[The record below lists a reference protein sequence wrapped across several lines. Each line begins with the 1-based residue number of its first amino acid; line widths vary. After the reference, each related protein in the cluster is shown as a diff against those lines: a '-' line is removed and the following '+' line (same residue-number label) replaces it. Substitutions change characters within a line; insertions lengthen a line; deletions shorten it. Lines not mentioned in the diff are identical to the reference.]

1 MDYKGGLL
9 MRKVQISVRRL
20 VEFVLRSGSIDNRM
34 TSSNRALEGTK
45 IHQLLQKE
53 AGEEYVAE
61 VRLKLERI
69 MDGIAFSLD
78 GRADGI
84 VNEQMIDEIKTTET
98 PMEEITEDFRPLH
111 WAQLICYGFMLAE
124 KSDLAE
130 VTLQLTYYQVLDK
143 EVKQFQRIMSREDM
157 GAFVD
162 NLLSKYAIWAK
173 ASVAWEMK
181 RNKTIQELTF
191 PYDNYR
197 SGQRELAIAVYR
209 TVASEE
215 SLFCEAPTGI
225 GKTMSTLFPGVK
237 AMGEGKTDKLFYFTA
252 KTITRQ
258 VAEDAIDEMRRKG
271 LAARSVTITAKDK
284 ICFLDERK
292 CEPDH
297 CQFARGYYDRLNE
310 ALFDMLQTEE
320 AITRPIVESY
330 ARKYTLCPFELSL
343 DVALFCDVIVCDY
356 NYLFDPVV
364 YLKRFFAEGPGKYT
378 FLVDEVHNLVDRARS
393 MYSAT
398 LKKSL
403 VMQVK
408 RGLESKKNKQL
419 LNAINAMNKEMIA
432 LNKNLKDLEKTI
444 YVQKEELSDWNAAV
458 LKFTF
463 VAKEWLPK
471 NVQSE
476 SQADVLELY
485 FESLRYVAIADFYD
499 ERYVTQVT
507 RSHGN
512 IEIKQLCLD
521 PAFLLSEKLKLGS
534 SSVLFS
540 ATLRPIDYYTNVL
553 GGQEDTS
560 RMIFSSPF
568 KQKNMHLLVADY
580 VSTKYQMR
588 ENSMEAVV
596 DALYA
601 LASGKKGNYLF
612 FFPSFLYLQKVYN
625 LFKEKYPDIRLQKQD
640 AAMDEE
646 QREHF
651 LESFQAGN
659 EESLVGFC
667 VLGGVFS
674 EGIDLR
680 GERLVGAAVVGVGLA
695 QLNHESD
702 LIKDYYN
709 ETIGQGF
716 DYAYQ
721 IPGMNKVLQAVGRVV
736 RGESD
741 RGVVL
746 LIEERFSTNRYR
758 ALFPAHWNHAKT
770 VKSTGDISREVA
782 GFWQNS

>member
-1 MDYKGGLL
+1 ME
-9 MRKVQISVRRL
+9 KVQISVRRL
-20 VEFVLRSGSIDNRM
+20 VEFVQRSGSIDSRM
-34 TSSNRALEGTK
+34 TSSDRALEGTK

-61 VRLKLERI
+61 VRLSIDREV
-69 MDGIAFSLD
+69 DGVTFSLD

-84 VNEQMIDEIKTTET
+84 INEQMIDEIKTTET

-124 KSDLAE
+124 KSDLPE
-130 VTLQLTYYQVLDK
+130 VTLQLTYYQVTDK
-143 EVKQFQRIMSREDM
+143 EVKQFQRVMSRAEMTD
-157 GAFVD
+157 FVD
-162 NLLSKYAIWAK
+162 DLLSKYAVWAK
-173 ASVAWEMK
+173 AAAAWEMK

-191 PYDNYR
+191 PYDSYR

-209 TVASEE
+209 TVSSEE

-258 VAEDAIDEMRRKG
+258 VAEDALDEMRRKG

-310 ALFDMLQTEE
+310 GLFDMLQSEE
-320 AITRPIVESY
+320 AITRTVVEEY

-398 LKKSL
+398 LRKSMVL
-403 VMQVK
+403 QVK
-408 RGLESKKNKQL
+408 RGLDTKVNKRL
-419 LNAINAMNKEMIA
+419 LNAINAMNKELIA
-432 LNKNLKDLEKTI
+432 LNKKLTELGETI
-444 YVQKEELSDWNAAV
+444 YVGKEKLADWNDAV
-458 LKFTF
+458 VKFTF
-463 VAKEWLPK
+463 VAKEWLPQ
-471 NVQSE
+471 NTQSE

-485 FESLRYVAIADFYD
+485 FESLRYIAIAEFYD

-507 RSHGN
+507 RSRGDL
-512 IEIKQLCLD
+512 EVKQLCLD
-521 PAFLLSEKLKLGS
+521 PSFLLSEKLKLGS

-553 GGQEDTS
+553 GGEKDTS
-560 RMIFSSPF
+560 RMMFASPF

-580 VSTKYQMR
+580 ISTKYQMR
-588 ENSMEAVV
+588 EASLEAVV

-601 LASGKKGNYLF
+601 LAAGKTGNYLF
-612 FFPSFLYLQKVYN
+612 FFPSFLYLENVYD
-625 LFKEKYPDIRLQKQD
+625 LFKEKYPNIRLQKQENS
-640 AAMDEE
+640 MDEA

-651 LESFQAGN
+651 LEGFQAGN
-659 EESLVGFC
+659 EETLIGFC

-680 GERLVGAAVVGVGLA
+680 GERLVGAAIVGVGLA

-709 ETIGQGF
+709 KTLGRGF

-721 IPGMNKVLQAVGRVV
+721 IPGMNKVLQAVGRVI

-746 LIEERFSTNRYR
+746 LIEERFSADRYR

-770 VKSTGDISREVA
+770 VKSTTEISQEVN
-782 GFWQNS
+782 GFWRNS

>member
-1 MDYKGGLL
+1 

-408 RGLESKKNKQL
+408 RGLESKKNKRL

-612 FFPSFLYLQKVYN
+612 FFPSFLYLQKGYN

-770 VKSTGDISREVA
+770 VKSTDDISREVA

>member
-1 MDYKGGLL
+1 MK
-9 MRKVQISVRRL
+9 KVQISVRRL
-20 VEFVLRSGSIDNRM
+20 VEFVQRSGSIDSRM
-34 TSSNRALEGTK
+34 TSSDRALEGTK

-61 VRLKLERI
+61 VRLSIERVV
-69 MDGIAFSLD
+69 DEIAFSLD

-84 VNEQMIDEIKTTET
+84 INAQTIDEIKTTET

-124 KSDLAE
+124 KSDLPE

-143 EVKQFQRIMSREDM
+143 EVKRFQRVMSRAEM

-162 NLLSKYAIWAK
+162 DLLSKYAVWAK
-173 ASVAWEMK
+173 AAAAWEMK
-181 RNKTIQELTF
+181 RNKTIQALTF
-191 PYDNYR
+191 PYDSYR

-209 TVASEE
+209 TVSSEE

-237 AMGEGKTDKLFYFTA
+237 AMGEGRTDKLFYFTA

-258 VAEDAIDEMRRKG
+258 VAEDALDEMRRKG
-271 LAARSVTITAKDK
+271 LAARSVAITAKDK

-310 ALFDMLQTEE
+310 GLFDMLQSEE
-320 AITRPIVESY
+320 AITRSVVEEY

-343 DVALFCDVIVCDY
+343 DVALFCDVIICDY

-398 LKKSL
+398 LRKSMVL
-403 VMQVK
+403 QVK
-408 RGLESKKNKQL
+408 RGLDKKANKRL

-432 LNKNLKDLEKTI
+432 LNKKLTEIGETI
-444 YVQKEELSDWNAAV
+444 YVEKEKLAEWNEAV

-463 VAKEWLPK
+463 VAKEWLPQ
-471 NVQSE
+471 NTQSE

-485 FESLRYVAIADFYD
+485 FESLRYLAIAEFYD
-499 ERYVTQVT
+499 ERYVTQLT
-507 RSHGN
+507 RSRGDL
-512 IEIKQLCLD
+512 EIKQLCLD
-521 PAFLLSEKLKLGS
+521 PAFILSEKLKLGS

-553 GGQEDTS
+553 GGEKDTS
-560 RMIFSSPF
+560 RMMFASPF
-568 KQKNMHLLVADY
+568 QQKNMHLLVADY
-580 VSTKYQMR
+580 ISTKYQMR
-588 ENSMEAVV
+588 ETSLEAVV
-596 DALYA
+596 DALHA
-601 LASGKKGNYLF
+601 LASGKTGNYLF
-612 FFPSFLYLQKVYN
+612 FFPSFLYLQNVYD
-625 LFKEKYPDIRLQKQD
+625 LFKEKYPNIRLQKQGNS
-640 AAMDEE
+640 MDEA

-651 LESFQAGN
+651 LEEFQAGN
-659 EESLVGFC
+659 EETLVGFC

-674 EGIDLR
+674 EGVDLR
-680 GERLVGAAVVGVGLA
+680 GDRLVGAAIVGVGLA

-709 ETIGQGF
+709 KTIGRGF

-721 IPGMNKVLQAVGRVV
+721 IPGMNKVLQAVGRVI

-746 LIEERFSTNRYR
+746 LIEERFSADRYR

-770 VKSTGDISREVA
+770 VKSTDEITREVD
-782 GFWQNS
+782 GFWRNS

>member
-1 MDYKGGLL
+1 MK
-9 MRKVQISVRRL
+9 KVQISVRRL
-20 VEFVLRSGSIDNRM
+20 VEFVQRSGSIDSRM
-34 TSSNRALEGTK
+34 TSSDRALEGTK

-61 VRLKLERI
+61 VRLNLERVV
-69 MDGIAFSLD
+69 DEIAFSLD

-84 VNEQMIDEIKTTET
+84 INAQTIDEIKTTET

-124 KSDLAE
+124 KSDLPE

-143 EVKQFQRIMSREDM
+143 EVKRFQRVMSRAEM

-162 NLLSKYAIWAK
+162 DLLSKYAVWAK
-173 ASVAWEMK
+173 AAAAWEMK
-181 RNKTIQELTF
+181 RNKTIQALTF
-191 PYDNYR
+191 PYDSYR

-209 TVASEE
+209 TVSSEE

-237 AMGEGKTDKLFYFTA
+237 AMGEGRTDKLFYFTA

-258 VAEDAIDEMRRKG
+258 VAEDALDEMRRKG

-310 ALFDMLQTEE
+310 GLFDMLQSEE
-320 AITRPIVESY
+320 AITRSVVEEY

-343 DVALFCDVIVCDY
+343 DVALFCDVIICDY

-398 LKKSL
+398 LRKSMVL
-403 VMQVK
+403 QVK
-408 RGLESKKNKQL
+408 RGLDKKANKRL

-432 LNKNLKDLEKTI
+432 LNKKLTELGETI
-444 YVQKEELSDWNAAV
+444 YVEKEKLAEWNEAV

-463 VAKEWLPK
+463 VAKEWLPQ
-471 NVQSE
+471 NTQSE

-485 FESLRYVAIADFYD
+485 FESLRYLAIAEFYD

-507 RSHGN
+507 RSRGDL
-512 IEIKQLCLD
+512 EIKQLCLD

-553 GGQEDTS
+553 GGEKDTS
-560 RMIFSSPF
+560 RMMFASPF
-568 KQKNMHLLVADY
+568 NQKNMHLLVADY
-580 VSTKYQMR
+580 ISTKYQMR
-588 ENSMEAVV
+588 ETSLESVV
-596 DALYA
+596 DALHA
-601 LASGKKGNYLF
+601 LASGKTGNYLF
-612 FFPSFLYLQKVYN
+612 FFPSFLYLQNVYD
-625 LFKEKYPDIRLQKQD
+625 LFKEKYPNIRLQKQGNS
-640 AAMDEE
+640 MDEA

-651 LESFQAGN
+651 LEEFQAGN
-659 EESLVGFC
+659 EETLVGFC

-674 EGIDLR
+674 EGVDLR
-680 GERLVGAAVVGVGLA
+680 GDRLVGAAIVGVGLA

-709 ETIGQGF
+709 KTIGRGF

-721 IPGMNKVLQAVGRVV
+721 IPGMNKVLQAVGRVI

-746 LIEERFSTNRYR
+746 LIEERFSADRYR

-770 VKSTGDISREVA
+770 VKSAHEISREVD
-782 GFWQNS
+782 GFWRNS

>member
-1 MDYKGGLL
+1 MK
-9 MRKVQISVRRL
+9 KVQISVRRL
-20 VEFVLRSGSIDNRM
+20 VEFVQRSGSIDSRM
-34 TSSNRALEGTK
+34 TSSDRALEGTK

-61 VRLKLERI
+61 VRLNLERVV
-69 MDGIAFSLD
+69 DEIAFSLD

-84 VNEQMIDEIKTTET
+84 INAQTIDEIKTTET
-98 PMEEITEDFRPLH
+98 SMEEITEDFRPLH

-124 KSDLAE
+124 KSDLPE

-143 EVKQFQRIMSREDM
+143 EVKRFQRVMSRAEM

-162 NLLSKYAIWAK
+162 DLLSKYAVWAK
-173 ASVAWEMK
+173 AAAAWEMK
-181 RNKTIQELTF
+181 RNKTIQALTF
-191 PYDNYR
+191 PYDSYR

-209 TVASEE
+209 TVSSEE

-237 AMGEGKTDKLFYFTA
+237 AMGEGKADKLFYFTA

-258 VAEDAIDEMRRKG
+258 VAEDALDEMRRKG

-310 ALFDMLQTEE
+310 GLFDMLQSEE
-320 AITRPIVESY
+320 AITRSVVEEY

-343 DVALFCDVIVCDY
+343 DVALFCDVIICDY

-398 LKKSL
+398 LRKSMVL
-403 VMQVK
+403 QVK
-408 RGLESKKNKQL
+408 HGLDKKANKRL
-419 LNAINAMNKEMIA
+419 LNAINAMNKEMIG
-432 LNKNLKDLEKTI
+432 LNKKLTELGETI
-444 YVQKEELSDWNAAV
+444 YVEKEKLTEWNEAV

-463 VAKEWLPK
+463 VAKEWLPQ
-471 NVQSE
+471 NTQSE

-485 FESLRYVAIADFYD
+485 FESLRYLAIAEFYD

-507 RSHGN
+507 RSRGN
-512 IEIKQLCLD
+512 LEIKQLCLD

-553 GGQEDTS
+553 GGEKDTS
-560 RMIFSSPF
+560 RMMFASPF

-580 VSTKYQMR
+580 ISTKYQMR
-588 ENSMEAVV
+588 ETSLESVV

-601 LASGKKGNYLF
+601 LTSGKTGNYLF
-612 FFPSFLYLQKVYN
+612 FFPSFLYLQNVYD
-625 LFKEKYPDIRLQKQD
+625 LFKEKYPNIRLQKQGNS
-640 AAMDEE
+640 MDEA

-651 LESFQAGN
+651 LEEFQAGN
-659 EESLVGFC
+659 EETLVGFC

-674 EGIDLR
+674 EGVDLR
-680 GERLVGAAVVGVGLA
+680 GDRLVGAAIVGVGLA

-709 ETIGQGF
+709 KTIGRGF

-721 IPGMNKVLQAVGRVV
+721 IPGMNKVLQAVGRVI

-746 LIEERFSTNRYR
+746 LIEERFSANHYR

-770 VKSTGDISREVA
+770 VKSTAEISQEVN
-782 GFWQNS
+782 GFWRNS

>member
-1 MDYKGGLL
+1 ME
-9 MRKVQISVRRL
+9 KVQISVRRL
-20 VEFVLRSGSIDNRM
+20 VEFVQRSGSIDSRM
-34 TSSNRALEGTK
+34 TSSDRALEGTK

-61 VRLKLERI
+61 VRLSIDREV
-69 MDGIAFSLD
+69 DGVTFSLD

-84 VNEQMIDEIKTTET
+84 INEQMIDEIKTTET

-124 KSDLAE
+124 KSDLPE
-130 VTLQLTYYQVLDK
+130 VTLQLTYYQVTDK
-143 EVKQFQRIMSREDM
+143 EVKQFQRVMSRAEMTD
-157 GAFVD
+157 FVD
-162 NLLSKYAIWAK
+162 DLLSKYAVWAK
-173 ASVAWEMK
+173 AAAAWEMK

-191 PYDNYR
+191 PYDSYR

-209 TVASEE
+209 TVSSEE
-215 SLFCEAPTGI
+215 GLFCEAPTGI

-258 VAEDAIDEMRRKG
+258 VAEDALDEMRRKG

-310 ALFDMLQTEE
+310 GLFDMLQSEE
-320 AITRPIVESY
+320 AITRTVVEEY

-398 LKKSL
+398 LRKSMVL
-403 VMQVK
+403 QVK
-408 RGLESKKNKQL
+408 RGLDKKANKRL
-419 LNAINAMNKEMIA
+419 LNAINAMNKELIA
-432 LNKNLKDLEKTI
+432 LNKKLTELGETI
-444 YVQKEELSDWNAAV
+444 YVEKEKLADWNDAV
-458 LKFTF
+458 VKFTF
-463 VAKEWLPK
+463 VAKEWLPQ
-471 NVQSE
+471 NTQSE

-485 FESLRYVAIADFYD
+485 FESLRYIAIAEFYD

-507 RSHGN
+507 RSRGDL
-512 IEIKQLCLD
+512 EVKQLCLD
-521 PAFLLSEKLKLGS
+521 PSFLLSEKLKLGS

-553 GGQEDTS
+553 GGEKDTS
-560 RMIFSSPF
+560 RMMFASPF

-580 VSTKYQMR
+580 ISTKYQMR
-588 ENSMEAVV
+588 EASLEAVV

-601 LASGKKGNYLF
+601 LAAGKTGNYLF
-612 FFPSFLYLQKVYN
+612 FFPSFLYLENVYD
-625 LFKEKYPDIRLQKQD
+625 LFKEKYPNIRLQKQENS
-640 AAMDEE
+640 MDEA

-651 LESFQAGN
+651 LEGFQAGN
-659 EESLVGFC
+659 EETLIGFC

-680 GERLVGAAVVGVGLA
+680 GERLVGAAIVGVGLA

-709 ETIGQGF
+709 KTLGRGF

-721 IPGMNKVLQAVGRVV
+721 IPGMNKVLQAVGRVI

-746 LIEERFSTNRYR
+746 LIEERFSADRYR

-770 VKSTGDISREVA
+770 VKSTTEISQEVN
-782 GFWQNS
+782 GFWRNS

>member
-1 MDYKGGLL
+1 

-320 AITRPIVESY
+320 AIPRPIVESY

-408 RGLESKKNKQL
+408 RGLESKKNKRL

-612 FFPSFLYLQKVYN
+612 FFPSFLYLQKGYN

-770 VKSTGDISREVA
+770 VKSTDDISREVA